1 MYAYSDPRPLRAQHM
16 FRAASVT
23 KAVTATAALCL
34 MDAVNRAMKPF
45 AGRLSAGDEPGGLQR
60 TSRGQQ
66 LTANLPPVGPARGFS
81 SGGKPEAGRCIMN
94 ETNYEQDRDRF
105 LERMLR
111 SARGTFEI
119 FSVYIGQQL
128 GYYATLAGNGWMTT
142 AQLAEKTATHGRY
155 AQEWLEQQASV
166 GILEAAPADDGHHRF
181 RLPAAHAE
189 VLTESDS
196 LNYLAPLAQI
206 VVGASRPVSEVVRAY
221 RNGNG
226 VPYSAY
232 GKDLIEGQAG
242 MNRAMF
248 LQLIGS
254 EWLSSVPEV
263 HARLQEKSKAKVAD
277 IGCGF
282 GWSSIGI
289 AKTYP
294 HARVDGFD
302 LDAPSIEAARHNARD
317 NGVDDRVRFFVQ
329 DAGELE
335 KSGTYDLVTAF
346 ECIHDMSDP
355 VSVLRTMLNLAAE
368 DGCVVV
374 MDERVADRFRPNA
387 DEVEQLFY
395 GFSILHC
402 LPVGMA
408 EQPSAG
414 TGTVM
419 RADTLKRYAAD
430 AGFCDIDILPIENY
444 FFRFYLLRR
453 QCPVQ

>member
-1 MYAYSDPRPLRAQHM
+1 
-16 FRAASVT
+16 
-23 KAVTATAALCL
+23 
-34 MDAVNRAMKPF
+34 
-45 AGRLSAGDEPGGLQR
+45 
-60 TSRGQQ
+60 
-66 LTANLPPVGPARGFS
+66 
-81 SGGKPEAGRCIMN
+81 MN
-94 ETNYEQDRDRF
+94 ETNYEQERDRF

-111 SARGTFEI
+111 SARGTFDMFAI
-119 FSVYIGQQL
+119 YIGQQL
-128 GYYATLAGNGWMTT
+128 GFYRALTENDWTT
-142 AQLAEKTATHGRY
+142 STQLAEKTATHGRY
-155 AQEWLEQQASV
+155 AKEWLEQQASV
-166 GILEAAPADDGHHRF
+166 GILEAAPADDGQSHRF

-263 HARLQEKSKAKVAD
+263 HTKLQEKPRVKVAD

-289 AKTYP
+289 ARTYP
-294 HARVDGFD
+294 HARVDGYD
-302 LDAPSIEAARHNARD
+302 LDVPSIEAARRNARES
-317 NGVDDRVRFFVQ
+317 GVGDRVHFFVQ

-335 KSGTYDLVTAF
+335 ESGTYDLVTAF

-355 VSVLRTMLNLAAE
+355 VGVLRTMLNLAAD
-368 DGCVVV
+368 DGCVVI
-374 MDERVADRFRPNA
+374 MDERVADRFRPNG

-395 GFSILHC
+395 GFSVLHC

-419 RADTLKRYAAD
+419 RVDTLKGYAAD

-444 FFRFYLLRR
+444 FFRFYLLRQ
-453 QCPVQ
+453 QCPVD